1 MKVLG
6 VNGSGRGARGNTQIA
21 LETLKEAF
29 GAAGV
34 EMEILVLADQELN
47 PCLACYACKQK
58 RRCVQQDGIHA
69 LYEKVLAADGLV
81 LASPVYFSNVT
92 SRMAMFIE
100 RIGFIARAGDNAL
113 AGKVGAAV
121 AVCRRAGANTTFAAM
136 NYFFTIAQM
145 PIASSS
151 YWNVLHGGQPGE
163 VVNDSEGMDTLKT
176 LAANMA
182 EMLKKLRG

>member
-21 LETLKEAF
+21 LQTLKEAF

-34 EMEILVLADQELN
+34 EMEILVLAEKRLS
-47 PCLACYACKQK
+47 PCTACYACKQRK
-58 RRCVQQDGIHA
+58 RCVQEDDINA
-69 LYEKVLAADGLV
+69 LYEKVLGTDGLV
-81 LASPVYFSNVT
+81 LASPVYFSNVA

-100 RIGFIARAGDNAL
+100 RIGFIARSGENAL
-113 AGKVGAAV
+113 AGKIGASV

-145 PIASSS
+145 PVASSS
-151 YWNVLHGGQPGE
+151 YWNVLHGAQPGE
-163 VVNDSEGMDTLKT
+163 VANDREGMETLRT

-182 EMLKKLRG
+182 TMLKKLRG